1 METILFWF
9 AVTAVQL
16 ILAVQLSNLTQAT
29 VLRVARPSRP

>member
-16 ILAVQLSNLTQAT
+16 ILAVQLSKLALAT